1 MGIAER
7 KGSIRNALEEITQ
20 QQPQP
25 ANAFLAELTN
35 KQTERSKSIEEEND
49 EDGSLSQRTDRYVQ
63 SFLVD
68 FVYDPIFPSQIFPET
83 CQLGLKHIRASE
95 GPKKF
100 PTWS

>member
-1 MGIAER
+1 MQSEAEMGIAER

-49 EDGSLSQRTDRYVQ
+49 DEDGSLSQRTDRYVPI
-63 SFLVD
+63 LVD
-68 FVYDPIFPSQIFPET
+68 
-83 CQLGLKHIRASE
+83 
-95 GPKKF
+95 
-100 PTWS
+100 